1 LKIAISGKGGCGKST
16 ITVLLSRAFSEM
28 GFKVTIFDVDESNV
42 GLTRMLGLKNEGK
55 PIMDLYGGKKGFKEV
70 LNKGQEISPDIDLVA
85 ISQGNIKLVRAGKI
99 ERGGEGCACLIGIL
113 AREVLS
119 KMEAKDEIVLVD
131 TDAGIEHLGR
141 GVDQAVDAVLF
152 VVDPTY
158 DSVLL
163 AEKAS
168 KMASDLGISKFMVV
182 LNKVDEETANLLSS
196 KLSSLGIRVIG
207 KIHQDPEVARSMLMG
222 EAVKAGIA
230 MDDAMKLAKVIVE
243 ELSHGS
249 SR

>member
-1 LKIAISGKGGCGKST
+1 MKIAISGKGGCGKST
-16 ITVLLSRAFSEM
+16 ITVLLSKAFSEM

-42 GLTRMLGLKNEGK
+42 GLTRMLGLKNEGR

-70 LNKGQEISPDIDLVA
+70 LNKGQEISPNIDLVA

-141 GVDQAVDAVLF
+141 GVD
-152 VVDPTY
+152 
-158 DSVLL
+158 
-163 AEKAS
+163 
-168 KMASDLGISKFMVV
+168 
-182 LNKVDEETANLLSS
+182 
-196 KLSSLGIRVIG
+196 
-207 KIHQDPEVARSMLMG
+207 
-222 EAVKAGIA
+222 
-230 MDDAMKLAKVIVE
+230 
-243 ELSHGS
+243 
-249 SR
+249 